1 MNIASL
7 GRLAIKEGV
16 LSDGTIVPPG
26 WTVAVLSRAVHR
38 DPSIYPNPDTF
49 DPFRFAKLRKEADSD
64 VKYGFATLDNSHL
77 VFGVGRHACPGRFL
91 YVTLSVISLKRSSQS
106 IYSLAIQRGNGA
118 QNYIGNYFTPLGCLF
133 TRRSEGKT
141 KEYGVPNSGHAP
153 SQSGVGFHEAVDIT
167 TQII

>member
-26 WTVAVLSRAVHR
+26 WIVDILSCAVHQ

-49 DPFRFAKLRKEADSD
+49 DPFRFAKLRKEADSG
-64 VKYGFATLDNSHL
+64 VKYGFVTLDNNHL

-91 YVTLSVISLKRSSQS
+91 YVTLSVISLDITEYLLALYSAAMELKIILATILLHWDVSLPEGVKERPKNMVFQTLVMPPPKAELVFTKRS
-106 IYSLAIQRGNGA
+106 
-118 QNYIGNYFTPLGCLF
+118 
-133 TRRSEGKT
+133 K
-141 KEYGVPNSGHAP
+141 
-153 SQSGVGFHEAVDIT
+153 
-167 TQII
+167 